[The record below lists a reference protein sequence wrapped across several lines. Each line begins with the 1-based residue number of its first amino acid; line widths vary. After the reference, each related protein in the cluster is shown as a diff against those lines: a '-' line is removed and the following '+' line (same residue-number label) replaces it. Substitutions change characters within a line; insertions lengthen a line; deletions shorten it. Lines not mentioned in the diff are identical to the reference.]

1 VVTEVVRLR
10 DEEHLSFVEIG
21 AKLGID
27 NTTASRAYDGGKGS
41 TDHQPYKRGTYHILP
56 KQVFDTIESML
67 GSGHGYPAIAAAAG
81 CSENTVRRHRKT
93 LANRDPAPV

>member
-1 VVTEVVRLR
+1 MAAEVVTEVVRLR

-67 GSGHGYPAIAAAAG
+67 DSGDSDETIAAAAC
-81 CSENTVRRHRKT
+81 CSVNTVKRHKKK
-93 LANRDPAPV
+93 LAK